1 MAITAA
7 EVNKLRKMTG
17 AGLMDCKKALQESNG
32 DFDAAIDF
40 LRKKGQKIAAKRADR
55 DATEGAVIAK
65 TNDAETKGVI
75 VYVTSETDF
84 VAKNEDFVSF
94 ANELTDLALESGV
107 NDKASFLN
115 VATKSGLTVQQ
126 RLDEQVGKIGE
137 KIEIGELETVEAEFV
152 VPYIHMG
159 NKAGVLVGLNKAKSD
174 DVEEGG
180 KNVAMQIAAMK
191 PVALN
196 ADAVDQEILDKER
209 EIGKEKAIAEGKP
222 EHIAEK
228 IVEGYVKKFL
238 QDNTLLSQQ
247 YVKDSSQNIEQ
258 YLQTIDKDL
267 TVTAFERVTLGE

>member
-17 AGLMDCKKALQESNG
+17 AGLMDCKKALQESDG
-32 DFDAAIDF
+32 DFDGAIDF

-55 DATEGAVIAK
+55 EATEGAVIAK
-65 TNDAETKGVI
+65 TNDAGNKGVI

-84 VAKNEDFVSF
+84 VAKNEDFVAF
-94 ANELTDLALESGV
+94 ANELTDLALEKG
-107 NDKASFLN
+107 ASNKEEFLSVETSN
-115 VATKSGLTVQQ
+115 GLTVQQ

-137 KIEIGELETVEAEFV
+137 KIEIGDLETVEAEFV

-159 NKAGVLVGLNKAKSD
+159 NKAGVLVGLNQAKND
-174 DVEEGG
+174 ANEEAG

-196 ADAVDQEILDKER
+196 ADAVDAELLEKER

-238 QDNTLLSQQ
+238 NDNTLLSQQ
-247 YVKDSSQNIEQ
+247 YVKDSSQSIEQ
-258 YLQTIDKDL
+258 YLQTVSKDL

>member
-94 ANELTDLALESGV
+94 ANELTDLALESSV

-191 PVALN
+191 PVAL
-196 ADAVDQEILDKER
+196 ALILC
-209 EIGKEKAIAEGKP
+209 
-222 EHIAEK
+222 
-228 IVEGYVKKFL
+228 FL
-238 QDNTLLSQQ
+238 SGQQVATLN
-247 YVKDSSQNIEQ
+247 V
-258 YLQTIDKDL
+258 
-267 TVTAFERVTLGE
+267 V